1 MAFVGIYT
9 CCETWEQG
17 HRTFNIAEICCF
29 EVGIAHAIID
39 AYQGRQHKMEKSD
52 ERDQCSPFDNNT
64 NCPLPVPDVTTLG
77 VKIDLCHA
85 SSGVQYPYKRCF
97 NSNALMCPHCRKS
110 VVQ

>member
-17 HRTFNIAEICCF
+17 HRTFNIANICCF

-39 AYQGRQHKMEKSD
+39 AYQGRQHKVQKSD
-52 ERDQCSPFDNNT
+52 ERDPHSEFDNNT

-77 VKIDLCHA
+77 VQIDLCLA
-85 SSGVQYPYKRCF
+85 SALGQYPPTHCF
-97 NSNALMCPHCRKS
+97 NGNALMC
-110 VVQ
+110 